1 MKMLIAFSQII
12 LITILTSCSTP
23 EQTGPRTE
31 GVYMIVDTSGT
42 YTQELGK
49 AQKIINV
56 ILSKLDPGDAFAVA
70 RIDTGSFSEK
80 DIIAKVRFDDR
91 PSTTNQQKRR
101 FRNAIDNFVKSARP
115 AAYTDVT
122 GGLLQGIEFLNEQS
136 VDGKTIIIFSDLEED
151 LPKGYVR
158 DIPFVLDGFKVVAV
172 NVSKLAKDN
181 KDPRKYM
188 TRLENWQQRIESG
201 EGSWRVINDLDRLDT
216 LLHSS

>member
-1 MKMLIAFSQII
+1 MKMLIVFSQLFLI
-12 LITILTSCSTP
+12 LILTSCSTP
-23 EQTGPRTE
+23 DSGPRSQ

-42 YTQELGK
+42 YTKELGK

-56 ILSKLDPGDAFAVA
+56 ILSKLHPGDAFAVA

-101 FRNAIDNFVKSARP
+101 FRNAIDKFVKTARP

-122 GGLLQGIEFLNEQS
+122 GGVFQWIEFLNEQS
-136 VDGKTIIIFSDLEED
+136 VDAKTIIIFSDLEED
-151 LPKGYVR
+151 LKKGYVR
-158 DIPFVLDGFKVVAV
+158 DIPLLLDGFNVIAV

-181 KDPRKYM
+181 QDLRNYM
-188 TRLENWQQRIESG
+188 TRLENWQQRVESG

-216 LLHSS
+216 LLRSS